1 MGNCDAILTICL
13 VVERQWPSDRND
25 GLWTLTF
32 GEKATP
38 QVLYFTT
45 V

>member
-1 MGNCDAILTICL
+1 LRNDSGHPI
-13 VVERQWPSDRND
+13 VND